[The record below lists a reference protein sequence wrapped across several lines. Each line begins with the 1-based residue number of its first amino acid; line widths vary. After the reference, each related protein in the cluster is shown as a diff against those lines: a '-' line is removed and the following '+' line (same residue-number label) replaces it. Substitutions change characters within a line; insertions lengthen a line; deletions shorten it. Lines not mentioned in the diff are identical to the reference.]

1 MAALA
6 FILWLRSTTHECST
20 SPRSAGIN
28 CELGKNG
35 WAALDAT
42 ADGKSSSK
50 EKAREES
57 GDFGLRIPI
66 PGDDAKPA
74 PDTAKPAADE
84 PAEETK
90 VEDKAEDDAEE

>member
-57 GDFGLRIPI
+57 GDFGLPIPI
-66 PGDDAKPA
+66 PGDDADGDDAPA
-74 PDTAKPAADE
+74 KADAAPAKEEEDTADE
-84 PAEETK
+84 
-90 VEDKAEDDAEE
+90 